1 MINSNNKQDRKIEVI
16 KMSYFSEYEDLI
28 RDINEDIEAGVIT
41 ADDWIK
47 VVRKRKIK
55 GVDYRPIT
63 DYYYIN
69 SQPAVKCQEMPVY
82 EVLQELLL
90 RNMMRK

>member
-1 MINSNNKQDRKIEVI
+1 
-16 KMSYFSEYEDLI
+16 MSYFSEYEDLI

-69 SQPAVKCQEMPVY
+69 SQPTVKCQEMPVY

-90 RNMMRK
+90 RNMMRKSISGKFSNLISTR